1 MNYTEV
7 KGDLFTNKDADMIVH
22 CVSRDAAMGA
32 GIAKIFR
39 QKYPDMPKYVL
50 DTKPTVGD
58 TVVYFDRENN
68 RYIANMI
75 TKDRYF
81 HKPTYLTFSR
91 ALTSLYIKAKD
102 LGVAHI
108 AMPKI
113 GAGLDRLD
121 WEKNKEMI
129 QNTFEGTEI
138 NITVYYL

>member
-1 MNYTEV
+1 MNYQEI

-22 CVSRDAAMGA
+22 CISRDAAMGA

-39 QKYPDMPKYVL
+39 QKYPDMPKRVL
-50 DTKPTVGD
+50 DAKPIVGN

-75 TKDRYF
+75 TKERYF
-81 HKPTYLTFSR
+81 HKPTYNTFSK
-91 ALTSLYIKAKD
+91 ALTSLYIKAND

-121 WEKNKEMI
+121 WEENKKKI
-129 QNTFEGTEI
+129 QKTFENTDI
-138 NITVYYL
+138 DITVYYL